1 MPSRYETRCLERRVL
16 AGYWGGESGR
26 LGDSVRLHQWRWSHR
41 LFIFLKVV
49 SLRDRQFRKMTS
61 TDTKFAFI
69 LVTDRRFN
77 EILAVASRFHGTT
90 CWTRGVVTWK
100 SFSLSVQ
107 YFFYGCAHQSNVCRS
122 ASVRLGPYIRASCV
136 RAFDKTQ
143 PQNVNADLA
152 VRPRSHAQMAL
163 GHAMNLPD

>member
-1 MPSRYETRCLERRVL
+1 MKRGVL
-16 AGYWGGESGR
+16 NAGSWPDIGEVKAGGLVTLSDCISG
-26 LGDSVRLHQWRWSHR
+26 GGHTACSFS
-41 LFIFLKVV
+41 LKVV

-61 TDTKFAFI
+61 TDNKFAFI